1 MTIRTHAWQAHFFP
15 SKPHRSPTES
25 RLADLRLR
33 PVSDRRP
40 RPTAAL
46 RASVETAQAIRR
58 AWHLGFPRL
67 LPQRAM
73 RRRPGAPLEERAP

>member
-15 SKPHRSPTES
+15 TKPHRSPKES
-25 RLADLRLR
+25 RLADARLR
-33 PVSDRRP
+33 DPAETRP

-46 RASVETAQAIRR
+46 RVRLGTARAIRQ
-58 AWHLGFPRL
+58 AWRLGSPRL

-73 RRRPGAPLEERAP
+73 RRWCGAPLEERAP